1 MSYFTELDRG
11 SVRLGV
17 AGKVSRPED
26 AVACLDAGADFVLL
40 GRAAILN
47 HDFPNRTAADA
58 AFQPATLPVSRD
70 YLKNEGLSEA
80 FVGYMSRWP
89 GFVEEA
95 PALKV

>member
-1 MSYFTELDRG
+1 
-11 SVRLGV
+11 
-17 AGKVSRPED
+17 VSRPED

-47 HDFPNRTAADA
+47 HDFPNRTAADPG
-58 AFQPATLPVSRD
+58 FQPATLPVPRD

-80 FVGYMSRWP
+80 FIAYMSRWP